1 MTKAYCICRTVY
13 SLADQ
18 LTPVDKAQGN
28 LRYLMSTIELA
39 LRRKGGPFEV
49 FEAAFTKAQADITV
63 SVYVKYL
70 IYLLVHKNAV
80 VLEAYLGMPAER
92 IASSAS
98 ALITK
103 SYRRDMLRAERD
115 GQFGAAQGSRDT
127 LACIMKHI
135 NKEVYDY
142 EHRS

>member
-18 LTPVDKAQGN
+18 LD
-28 LRYLMSTIELA
+28 LMSTIELA
-39 LRRKGGPFEV
+39 LRRNDGPFEV
-49 FEAAFTKAQADITV
+49 FESAFTKAQTNITV
-63 SVYVKYL
+63 TVYVQYL
-70 IYLLVHKNAV
+70 IYLLVHDNAA
-80 VLEAYLGMPAER
+80 VLEPYLGMPAAR

-103 SYRRDMLRAERD
+103 SYRRDMLRTERD
-115 GQFGAAQGSRDT
+115 GGHGAAQGSRI
-127 LACIMKHI
+127 AKECIMKHI